1 MRWLSRLATGNISR
15 WSRCG
20 REKLLGPRD
29 VPRVDSD
36 LVRKFLVYEDGGGVR
51 REYFHVK
58 DEKSL
63 FEVPAIT

>member
-1 MRWLSRLATGNISR
+1 MD
-15 WSRCG
+15 
-20 REKLLGPRD
+20 PRD
-29 VPRVDSD
+29 VPQVDSD

-51 REYFHVK
+51 REFFHVK